1 MIAEL
6 SDHASEYTDAQFQQL
21 QELLWGWYNAQAK
34 APGVQIMDLWNL
46 AKCADNYILAVWNLQ
61 TTRREVA
68 DAISC
73 DSGARH

>member
-21 QELLWGWYNAQAK
+21 QELLWGWYNAQARV
-34 APGVQIMDLWNL
+34 ATAQPMELWNL
-46 AKCADNYILAVWNLQ
+46 AKCADDYILAVWNFQ
-61 TTRREVA
+61 IKRREVT
-68 DAISC
+68 DAIAC